1 MTRDE
6 ILQTIEPLKNKHGQ
20 YEFWLTLQTG
30 FFPTSGRH
38 NNPLEA
44 LRMAFSN
51 SANGNYLDDEHLIQ
65 MLSDQNFDAPHSA
78 QSLTPESAEELA
90 KETIAELFVANKIHK
105 RMSLTWRGLGI
116 PQSFSFTMPEINFTG
131 RSATGALKNLAIGH
145 RRVSPNLEVHR
156 HGVPSFV
163 SNLRLMMEGFFGLE
177 KGLSDNRFF
186 SQLILAEMVTVNEI
200 DGMTESFGIIE

>member
-1 MTRDE
+1 MTQDE
-6 ILQTIEPLKNKHGQ
+6 IRRTIKPLKNRHGQ
-20 YEFWLTLQTG
+20 YEFWLTAQTG

-38 NNPLEA
+38 HKAFEA
-44 LRMAFSN
+44 LRMASSHFASVSYMHDEDIIQSLSN
-51 SANGNYLDDEHLIQ
+51 RNP
-65 MLSDQNFDAPHSA
+65 DAPSTPR
-78 QSLTPESAEELA
+78 SLTLESKEEWA
-90 KETIAELFVANKIHK
+90 KDTIAELFIANKVHK

-116 PQSFSFTMPEINFTG
+116 PKSFSFNMPEINFTG

-145 RRVSPNLEVHR
+145 RRVSPNLEAHR
-156 HGVPSFV
+156 HGVPSLV

-200 DGMTESFGIIE
+200 DGMTEAFGIIE